1 MNILFIHQ
9 NFPGQFL
16 HLAPAL
22 VKKGHTVTC
31 LVPDNNKNKKIPGLV
46 YREYNLTR
54 GSTKGVHHWVVEIES
69 QAIRAEACFE
79 AALKLKNEGFH
90 PERII
95 SHNGW
100 GESLFLKNV
109 WPFARLGLYGEFYY
123 HSDGYDVGFDEEIQ
137 PKKENSACRIAYKNV
152 NNAMSLSVAND
163 MICPTEWQAGSFP
176 SEYRSKITIVHD
188 GIDTN
193 KLSPNPNSTITL
205 SSGLTLTTDSEVVT
219 FVSRNLE
226 PYRGYHIFMRALPR
240 LLEKRPNL
248 RIMIVGGD
256 GVSYGSA
263 PEPIKGIKQSW
274 KTLFIDEVK
283 SKIKPEDWARVHFV
297 GTIPYGTYVNLMQ
310 ISSVHIYLT
319 YPFVLSWSLLEA
331 MSMGAAIVASDTQ
344 PVEEYIKDGETG
356 LLFDFFDSESLSK
369 LVSKLLADPKE
380 RSRLGKNARDFA
392 ISELDLT
399 NKCLPK
405 QISWVESVNQ
415 TPY

>member
-9 NFPGQFL
+9 NFPGQFV

-22 VKKGHTVTC
+22 IKRGHAVTC
-31 LVPDNNKNKKIPGLV
+31 LVPNNNKNEKIRGV
-46 YREYNLTR
+46 DYREYFLTR

-79 AALKLKNEGFH
+79 AALKMKNEGYH
-90 PERII
+90 PDRII

-109 WPFARLGLYGEFYY
+109 WPLSKLGLYSEYYY
-123 HSDGYDVGFDEEIQ
+123 HSDGYDVGFDNEIQ
-137 PKKENSACRIAYKNV
+137 PRKENSDCKIAYKNV
-152 NNAMSLSVAND
+152 NNMMSLGVADD
-163 MICPTEWQAGSFP
+163 MICPTEWQAKSFP
-176 SEYRSKITIVHD
+176 HEYQSKITIVHD

-193 KLSPNPNSTITL
+193 KLLPNPNSTIRLT
-205 SSGLTLTTDSEVVT
+205 SGLTLTTDSEVVT
-219 FVSRNLE
+219 FLSRNLE
-226 PYRGYHIFMRALPR
+226 PYRGYHIFMRALPS

-248 RIMIVGGD
+248 RVMIVGGD
-256 GVSYGSA
+256 SVSYGSE
-263 PEPIKGIKQSW
+263 PETTKGVKQSW

-297 GTIPYGTYVNLMQ
+297 GKIPYDTYVNLMQ

-331 MSMGAAIVASDTQ
+331 MSMGAAIVASATQ
-344 PVEEYIKDGETG
+344 PVEEYMKDGENG
-356 LLFDFFDSESLSK
+356 LLFDFFDVESLSE
-369 LVSKLLADPKE
+369 LVIKLLADPKE

-392 ISELDLT
+392 ISQLDLT
-399 NKCLPK
+399 DQCLPK
-405 QISWVESVNQ
+405 QISWVESV
-415 TPY
+415 